1 MFQFYSIMTTY
12 TDLPIKSRLR
22 LYFFMRGIRTGHIKI
37 IEIDT

>member
-22 LYFFMRGIRTGHIKI
+22 LYFFMRGIRTGLNISVSCFI
-37 IEIDT
+37 